1 MGLWIWNHSSGD
13 EGCCAICLLCWT
25 SERKVP
31 ASLEQLFDCWFNII
45 LEEAVSLPWHLG
57 RNNCSNCFFCFKNW
71 GKRPCIKD
79 KKKTTHT
86 SSEYCLRC
94 KNDWVDH
101 KLKQKIIVLWEK
113 EESETS
119 QGMQKPICCLENL
132 LLGLLFKFPFV
143 LREGGNCFDLV
154 NLYHL
159 YLCNNNYEHCNFHV
173 LKPLDLMKRQ
183 DFIQCENKII
193 KANEFLILI
202 F

>member
-1 MGLWIWNHSSGD
+1 MKAAVPFVFCVELLKEKCLPHWNSYLIVGSTSSWRRLFLCHDIW
-13 EGCCAICLLCWT
+13 EEIIAAIAFSVL
-25 SERKVP
+25 K
-31 ASLEQLFDCWFNII
+31 I
-45 LEEAVSLPWHLG
+45 EENVHVL
-57 RNNCSNCFFCFKNW
+57 KT
-71 GKRPCIKD
+71 K

-101 KLKQKIIVLWEK
+101 RLKQKIIVLWEK

-159 YLCNNNYEHCNFHV
+159 YLCNNNYEHCNFDV